1 MCRPGWRGCL
11 RRGRGEGQDRSRRDR
26 SCSQSLLSCWCC
38 RGWCHYHPRG
48 SLSRTSE
55 AELSTPCCLCWTCSL
70 KLSVNFF
77 TNSFACKKV
86 VNIWFL
92 LWITE
97 KRENFSRTNS
107 FNVYIFISLLRR
119 NCRLQVLCLTVT
131 WGLHF
136 TSQSLLLYWLWSLT
150 VVNWWVFYETFPAA
164 QDQTVGGWDPG
175 KQRNH
180 NSHCHS
186 VTLTNLKN
194 IENDYTRKTK

>member
-1 MCRPGWRGCL
+1 ML
-11 RRGRGEGQDRSRRDR
+11 QGRV
-26 SCSQSLLSCWCC
+26 
-38 RGWCHYHPRG
+38 
-48 SLSRTSE
+48 SLSPPGLTVPNIRGGTNDSILFMLNLSSE
-55 AELSTPCCLCWTCSL
+55 IVRQLFHNQFYICRKWS
-70 KLSVNFF
+70 K
-77 TNSFACKKV
+77 
-86 VNIWFL
+86 WFL

-97 KRENFSRTNS
+97 NFSRTI
-107 FNVYIFISLLRR
+107 VYIFISLLSR
-119 NCRLQVLCLTVT
+119 NCMQTVT
-131 WGLHF
+131 CDSDKELHL

-194 IENDYTRKTK
+194 IENDYTRKIK